1 MQLDFLT
8 TEDFINLL
16 SQFVE
21 EIKAENLKEYAR
33 AKRQKEDDCAIF
45 DWNFTDLQYEFE
57 DRVAA
62 ALEEAIRAEN
72 LDFEKAASEINNHS
86 SKLFEG
92 ESCS

>member
-1 MQLDFLT
+1 MQLELSSDF
-8 TEDFINLL
+8 FVNLF
-16 SQFVE
+16 SHFVE
-21 EIKAENLKEYAR
+21 EIKTENLKEYAR
-33 AKRQKEDDCAIF
+33 NKRQKKDECAIF
-45 DWNFTDLQYEFE
+45 DWDFTDLQYEFE

-62 ALEEAIRAEN
+62 ALEKAIRAEN